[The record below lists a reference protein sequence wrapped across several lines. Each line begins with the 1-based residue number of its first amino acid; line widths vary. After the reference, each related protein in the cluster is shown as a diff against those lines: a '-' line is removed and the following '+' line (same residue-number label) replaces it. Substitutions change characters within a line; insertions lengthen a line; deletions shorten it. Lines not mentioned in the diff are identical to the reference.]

1 MGYFFDIIAK
11 IIANNSSYQI
21 VLSDSVY
28 RIYFGAFDHR
38 IITLTDYRT
47 RGGLRFFLNL
57 IADRVFPW
65 NIRLSFF
72 LSLRFLGFRT
82 VLEASVP
89 HLLS

>member
-1 MGYFFDIIAK
+1 MEYFFDIIAK

-47 RGGLRFFLNL
+47 RGDCDF
-57 IADRVFPW
+57 
-65 NIRLSFF
+65 S
-72 LSLRFLGFRT
+72 
-82 VLEASVP
+82 
-89 HLLS
+89 